1 MLVMKRLQILLFLVI
16 MSASVHQT
24 SAQVVQNGTV
34 KEYHLNKKKTSLG
47 GVEVQVKNANSTVSD
62 KHGSFALE
70 FHTLS
75 SGQKVN
81 IRKIEKLG
89 YEIFNKDALEQ
100 WNINPNVPFVIVMV
114 RSDKFKELRDT
125 YSRES
130 SRSYEEQYLKEKAKL
145 EAELKAGHITEE
157 KLKEEIN
164 ALRDHYDQ
172 QLDNLDNYVDRFAR
186 IDLSELSTKEQEIIE
201 LVQSGNMDLAIRKYE
216 QMSLVDKY
224 EKLASDKAEME
235 RAQQTLEK
243 KLQENNMSINEVWSQ
258 LKRQLDAYML
268 AGGRENYKKTL
279 ALIDR
284 IMKCSSTNL
293 WMRLSLLS
301 YLKSQDSLPIY
312 ESCDFSEIKDSVE
325 QLRAHE
331 GYSIVLFSLG
341 QYEKAAEQAQII
353 YNMAK
358 ESGNSTYIVIGKTMM
373 ADICSARFMNVE
385 AQEIYSELCQ
395 MIDDEKY
402 GDAFTISDRAEV
414 YSSMSGFY
422 QNTDAEKFLYYQTLS
437 YNLYEEAYR
446 LAPTKLNARK
456 LLHSKVGQAIA
467 LRWFTV
473 GSGLTPSDKG
483 YDNIYKSVD
492 LLLEV
497 IPTIETL
504 SKEDFKKFC
513 HVSIVA
519 LTTLAE
525 NYFFLQEYDACET
538 YFLKALQVMEKA
550 NERNVEIYNEV
561 NHGLL
566 FNNLGYLYYTC
577 KDYENGEQAFL
588 KSIEILS
595 PYVKSNYSLYALNAY
610 FRALIN
616 VAVLYN
622 DTAKYDLVLKYGYE
636 GLEHSETLYNY
647 SAEIFYAEYVLI
659 LKTLALA
666 ENSLGNA
673 EKAIELIEKAIVVEP
688 ANAELKEIK
697 AKFIGE

>member
-1 MLVMKRLQILLFLVI
+1 MCSFF
-16 MSASVHQT
+16 HQT
-24 SAQVVQNGTV
+24 YAQVVQNGTV
-34 KEYHLNKKKTSLG
+34 KEYHLHKKKTSLS
-47 GVEVQVKNANSTVSD
+47 GVEVQVKSANSTVSD
-62 KHGSFALE
+62 RHGSFALE
-70 FHTLS
+70 FHTLT
-75 SGQKVN
+75 SGEKVN

-130 SRSYEEQYLKEKAKL
+130 SKSYEEQYLKEKAKL
-145 EAELKAGHITEE
+145 EEELKAGRISEE
-157 KLKEEIN
+157 KLREEI
-164 ALRDHYDQ
+164 ASLRDYYDH

-186 IDLSELSTKEQEIIE
+186 IDLSELSAKEQEIIE

-216 QMSLVDKY
+216 QMALVDKY

-243 KLQENNMSINEVWSQ
+243 KLHENSQSITEIWSQ
-258 LKRQLDAYML
+258 IKRQLDAYML

-279 ALIDR
+279 ALIER
-284 IMKCSSTNL
+284 VMKCSSTNL

-301 YLKSQDSLPIY
+301 YLKNQDSLPIY
-312 ESCDFSEIKDSVE
+312 ESCDLSEIKDPVE
-325 QLRAHE
+325 QLRARD
-331 GYSIVLFSLG
+331 GYAIVLFSLG
-341 QYEKAAEQAQII
+341 QYEKATEQAQII
-353 YNMAK
+353 YDMAK
-358 ESGNSTYIVIGKTMM
+358 EVGNSTYIVIGKTLM
-373 ADICSARFMNVE
+373 ADICSACFKDTE
-385 AQEIYSELCQ
+385 ALAIYSELCQ

-402 GDAFTISDRAEV
+402 GDAFTISDRAEI

-422 QNTDAEKFLYYQTLS
+422 QNTDAEKFLYYHTLS
-437 YNLYEEAYR
+437 YDLYEEVYR
-446 LAPTKLNARK
+446 LAPTQHNARK

-504 SKEDFKKFC
+504 SKEDFKRYC
-513 HVSIVA
+513 HISVVA
-519 LTTLAE
+519 QSTLAE
-525 NYFFLQEYDACET
+525 NYFFLQEYGACET
-538 YFLKALQVMEKA
+538 YFIKALQVMEKA
-550 NERNVEIYNEV
+550 NERNIEIYNEV
-561 NHGLL
+561 NHGQL
-566 FNNLGYLYYTC
+566 FNNLGYLYYIC
-577 KDYENGEQAFL
+577 KDYEKGEQAFL
-588 KSIEILS
+588 KSIEVLS
-595 PYVKSNYSLYALNAY
+595 PYVKSNYSLYALNIY

-622 DTAKYDLVLKYGYE
+622 DTAKYDLALKYGYE

-647 SAEIFYAEYVLI
+647 SAEMFYAEYVLI

-666 ENSLGNA
+666 ENSLGNTD
-673 EKAIELIEKAIVVEP
+673 KAIELIEKAIVAEP

>member
-1 MLVMKRLQILLFLVI
+1 MKRLHSLLFFVL
-16 MSASVHQT
+16 MCSFFHQT
-24 SAQVVQNGTV
+24 YAQVVQNGSV
-34 KEYHLNKKKTSLG
+34 KEYHLHKKKTSLS
-47 GVEVQVKNANSTVSD
+47 GVEVQVKSTNSTVSD
-62 KHGSFALE
+62 RHGSFALE
-70 FHTLS
+70 FHTLT
-75 SGQKVN
+75 SGEKVN

-130 SRSYEEQYLKEKAKL
+130 SKSYEEQYLKEKAKL
-145 EAELKAGHITEE
+145 EEELKAGRISEE
-157 KLKEEIN
+157 KLREEI
-164 ALRDHYDQ
+164 ASLRDYYDH

-186 IDLSELSTKEQEIIE
+186 IDLSELSAKEQEIIE

-216 QMSLVDKY
+216 QMALVDKY

-243 KLQENNMSINEVWSQ
+243 KLQENSQSITEIWSQ
-258 LKRQLDAYML
+258 IKRQLDAYML

-279 ALIDR
+279 ALIER
-284 IMKCSSTNL
+284 VMKCSSTNL

-301 YLKSQDSLPIY
+301 YLKNQDSLPIY
-312 ESCDFSEIKDSVE
+312 DSCDLSEIKDPAE
-325 QLRAHE
+325 QLRARD
-331 GYSIVLFSLG
+331 GYAIVLFSLG
-341 QYEKAAEQAQII
+341 QYEKATEQAQII
-353 YNMAK
+353 YDMAK
-358 ESGNSTYIVIGKTMM
+358 EVGNSTYIVRGKTLM
-373 ADICSARFMNVE
+373 ADICSACFKDTE
-385 AQEIYSELCQ
+385 ALAIYSELCQ

-402 GDAFTISDRAEV
+402 GDAFTMSDRAEI

-437 YNLYEEAYR
+437 YNLYEEVYR
-446 LAPTKLNARK
+446 LAPTQHNARK

-504 SKEDFKKFC
+504 SKEDFKRYC
-513 HVSIVA
+513 HISVVA
-519 LTTLAE
+519 QSTLAE
-525 NYFFLQEYDACET
+525 NYFFLQEYGACET
-538 YFLKALQVMEKA
+538 YILKALQVMEKA
-550 NERNVEIYNEV
+550 NERNIEIYNEFH
-561 NHGLL
+561 HGEL
-566 FNNLGYLYYTC
+566 FNNLGYLYYIC
-577 KDYENGEQAFL
+577 KDYEKGEPAFL
-588 KSIEILS
+588 KSIEVLS

-610 FRALIN
+610 FRPLIN
-616 VAVLYN
+616 IAVLYN
-622 DTAKYDLVLKYGYE
+622 DTAKYDQALKYGYE

-647 SAEIFYAEYVLI
+647 SAEMFYAEYVLI

-673 EKAIELIEKAIVVEP
+673 DKAIELIEKAIVAEP